1 MVSILFQK
9 FTYIA
14 DIKMKQTRIRIRIR
28 LYPAVLFPL
37 LLSISDEI

>member
-14 DIKMKQTRIRIRIR
+14 DIKMKQTRIRIR

-37 LLSISDEI
+37 LLSISDEF